1 MTITRQRDGEDCS
14 TQKDQ
19 VDWPGGG
26 MIRTWVTTSVCD
38 ERGQGETGNRMA

>member
-14 TQKDQ
+14 SQKDHQ
-19 VDWPGGG
+19 VDSGLEGG

-38 ERGQGETGNRMA
+38 ERGQG